1 MYNLDKLA
9 ARSDARGVI
18 CKGEKSADA
27 AARVIPDSVCVTSPN
42 GSQSASKADWS
53 PLHGRR
59 VLIWPDADEQ
69 GSTYVA
75 EVAAILHPLDC
86 QVSIIDASALASID
100 PNGDLRPLSSQRA
113 LSHYRKF
120 DAGNFASLKS
130 RRGDGFVP
138 CLHRRGPKGSVR
150 FA

>member
-1 MYNLDKLA
+1 VSH
-9 ARSDARGVI
+9 RPI
-18 CKGEKSADA
+18 
-27 AARVIPDSVCVTSPN
+27 
-42 GSQSASKADWS
+42 
-53 PLHGRR
+53 
-59 VLIWPDADEQ
+59 EQ
-69 GSTYVA
+69 GSTYAA

-120 DAGNFASLKS
+120 DAGNFVSLKS

-150 FA
+150 FASNLQKHLS